1 MRLKRNIFLINTYTV
16 FSNALF
22 IVPVLLPYFRDQ
34 AGLGFKDLLLLE
46 AVFAAT
52 LVALEV
58 PSGWISDVWKRKH
71 TMAVGVFLELI
82 GLVIFMLAKDF
93 TTFLFGEIF
102 LGIGISL
109 CSGTNSAI
117 VYESLL
123 SVGKTKQFSRLE
135 GKRIALSLYAVAIA
149 GIIGGLTY
157 PIHHQL
163 PIVLTISA
171 MLIALIATCLLDE
184 PERHKKMPEHHPVKD
199 MLITIKY
206 ALHGHAEVAFII
218 FFSAA
223 LFCSTKLLMW
233 TQQPYYIEMNIPEAW
248 FGILMAVGFMIG
260 GVSSHTSHLLDNK
273 ISNNKALTIFWAI
286 VIAICILASIK
297 ISWFGVILLM
307 FGGSA
312 IFGLAKPRVSNA
324 INNNVDSSRRATI
337 LSTQN
342 LMVSLFYIPVSILM
356 GFLSGAWGLQ
366 GVFVGLIIWLLIAG
380 LFLGLLF
387 IKNGK
392 KNAS

>member
-34 AGLGFKDLLLLE
+34 AGLGFKELLLLE
-46 AVFAAT
+46 AAFAAT
-52 LVALEV
+52 VVALEV
-58 PSGWISDVWKRKH
+58 PSGWISDIWQRKH
-71 TMAVGVFLELI
+71 TIAIGVFIELI
-82 GLVIFMLAKDF
+82 GLCVFLIAKDF
-93 TTFLFGEIF
+93 ETFMLGEIF

-117 VYESLL
+117 MYESLL
-123 SVGKTKQFSRLE
+123 SVGKTKLFSRLE
-135 GKRIALSLYAVAIA
+135 GKRTAVSLYSVAIA
-149 GIIGGLTY
+149 SIIGGLTY
-157 PIHHQL
+157 NIHHQL
-163 PIVLTISA
+163 PMVLTIIT

-184 PERHKKMPEHHPVKD
+184 PERHKEMPEHHPIKD
-199 MLITIKY
+199 MLITMKY

-233 TQQPYYIEMNIPEAW
+233 TQQAYYVEMNIPEAW
-248 FGILMAVGFMIG
+248 FGILMAVGFLIG
-260 GVSSHTSHLLDNK
+260 GVSSHTAHLLDNK
-273 ISNNKALTIFWAI
+273 ISNNKAMAIFWAI
-286 VIAICILASIK
+286 VLVICILASIK
-297 ISWFGVILLM
+297 ISWFGVVLLM

-312 IFGLAKPRVSNA
+312 IFGFAKPRVSDA
-324 INNNVDSSRRATI
+324 INSNVASSRRATI

-342 LMVSLFYIPVSILM
+342 LMVSLFYIPVSTLI

-366 GVFVGLIIWLLIAG
+366 GVFIGLIIWLLIAG
-380 LFLGLLF
+380 SFLVLLF
-387 IKNGK
+387 TKNGK